1 MPAPSGDESANSRVN
16 GVPKIL
22 VAGRGE
28 YERVRDLL
36 TGEVRAE
43 GSEIIELCI
52 PIEELLFRFL
62 RFGE

>member
-1 MPAPSGDESANSRVN
+1 M
-16 GVPKIL
+16 PKIL

-62 RFGE
+62 RFCE